1 MGLFSFLGKKPT
13 KTPPSPL
20 DQTTEEYIRNRQS
33 ISVGKNIFPM
43 IKPHD
48 DSRILA
54 SRFTSNPVITRELA
68 PGIVITYGLDTGQ
81 GFEMITNNHCKQF
94 CISDQELAALSARNL
109 LTRTDGRINIE
120 KMDFSSSIPEAEP
133 FYRVRLDNNLDSSVM
148 LVDHFWKQAS
158 NMLKTDLIAVTLPAK
173 NTLYFADY
181 HSIFSFRLMRP
192 FSGRMYEASKQD
204 RIEISPNTYVR
215 KNNRWILFDDT
226 EKQHMELTMGLN

>member
-13 KTPPSPL
+13 KTPL
-20 DQTTEEYIRNRQS
+20 DQTTEDYIKNRQA

-43 IKPHD
+43 IKPAD

-68 PGIVITYGLDTGQ
+68 EGIVVTYGLDLGQ
-81 GFEMITNNHCKQF
+81 GFETITTKHCKQF
-94 CISDQELAALSARNL
+94 CISHQELAAISARNL
-109 LTRTDGRINIE
+109 LTRTDGRINVE

-133 FYRVRLDNNLDSSVM
+133 FYRARLDNNLDSSVM
-148 LVDHFWKQAS
+148 LVDNFWKQAAT
-158 NMLKTDLIAVTLPAK
+158 MLKTDLIAVTLPAK

>member
-13 KTPPSPL
+13 KTTHSPL
-20 DQTTEEYIRNRQS
+20 DQTTENYLKNRQD
-33 ISVGKNIFPM
+33 IPVGKNIFPM
-43 IKPHD
+43 IKPAD

-54 SRFTSNPVITRELA
+54 SRFTSNPVITRDLA
-68 PGIVITYGLDTGQ
+68 QGIVITYGLDIGQ
-81 GFEMITNNHCKQF
+81 GFELITTNHCKQF
-94 CISDQELAALSARNL
+94 GISDQELAALSARNL
-109 LTRTDGRINIE
+109 HTRTDGRINIE
-120 KMDFSSSIPEAEP
+120 KMDFSASIPEAEP

-148 LVDHFWKQAS
+148 LVDEFWKQAS
-158 NMLKTDLIAVTLPAK
+158 SMLKTDLIAVTLPAK

-192 FSGRMYEASKQD
+192 FSGKMYEASKQD